1 MAARTKIDEGAA
13 KPKYRYRVTNWAEYD
28 RALVNRGNLTLWFD
42 EQHIAES
49 WTPPRP
55 VGRGKPGSYSD
66 VAIQT
71 CLTLKTL
78 FRLPYRATEGLLKS
92 LMRLCALNL
101 PVPDHTHMS
110 RRAATLE
117 VKIPRRPR
125 KGGTHVVVDS
135 TGLKIFGEGEWKVR
149 QHGVGKRRTWR
160 KIHLAVDETEKDII
174 GIEVTTADWGDSE
187 VFPDLLAQVGG
198 EVAQVSADG
207 AYDTEGTHAAIA
219 ERDAKATIPPRDGAV
234 AWGND
239 HPRDAILAEIAAKG
253 RAGWKEDS
261 GYHRRS
267 IAENMMYRL
276 KQLAGRLFSRTF
288 DRQNAEGQI
297 RAAIINR
304 FTYLGMPKSVR
315 AGQIVPAV

>member
-1 MAARTKIDEGAA
+1 MAAGCGIDERANRQ
-13 KPKYRYRVTNWAEYD
+13 KHRYHVANWAAYD
-28 RALVNRGNLTLWFD
+28 RALVNRGNLTFWFD
-42 EQHIAES
+42 ETSIAES

-55 VGRGKPGSYSD
+55 KGRGKPGLYSE

-110 RRAATLE
+110 RRAASLT
-117 VKIPRRPR
+117 VAIPRCQR
-125 KGGTHVVVDS
+125 KGATHVVVDS

-160 KIHLAVDETEKDII
+160 KIHLAVDESAKDII
-174 GIEVTTADWGDSE
+174 GIEVTTADWHDSE
-187 VFPDLLAQVGG
+187 VFPDLLAQVEG

-207 AYDTEGTHAAIA
+207 AYDTEGAHAAIR

-234 AWGND
+234 SWGHD
-239 HPRDAILAEIAAKG
+239 HPRDAILAEIAAKS
-253 RAGWKEDS
+253 RSGWKTDS

-267 IAENMMYRL
+267 IAENMRYRL
-276 KQLAGRLFSRTF
+276 KQLGDRLFSRAF
-288 DRQNAEGQI
+288 ERQVVESHV
-297 RAAIINR
+297 RAAIVNR
-304 FTYLGMPKSVR
+304 FTYLGMPQSVR
-315 AGQIVPAV
+315 IGQIAFAA